1 LLAAFVLAASTAS
14 ALTPHRRAVAP
25 RVTADVALAAP
36 SGTHTFRAL
45 APGEIRF
52 LGQTSAPFVANVP
65 AAGMPD
71 AARAS
76 NPASRVIN
84 LSSGPA
90 ANDSWT
96 DTVIVASPRSDSRRI
111 DAILTDAVVRI
122 ALEQP

>member
-1 LLAAFVLAASTAS
+1 MLAAFVLAASTAS
-14 ALTPHRRAVAP
+14 ALTPQRRAVAP
-25 RVTADVALAAP
+25 RVTADVTLAAP

-45 APGEIRF
+45 APGEVRF

-65 AAGMPD
+65 AAGLPD
-71 AARAS
+71 GSQAS
-76 NPASRVIN
+76 NPAPRVTN
-84 LSSGPA
+84 LSSAPA

-96 DTVIVASPRSDSRRI
+96 DTVVVASPRPDSRRI